1 MAARRSAL
9 GRGLGALIPDAPDSS
24 SSSSGAAGES
34 PTGSDAAPGSAAPAQ
49 AGTPQGARQ
58 GVGAIPVDRI
68 RPNPQQPRR
77 VFDDAELERLAD
89 SLRRHGVLQPVV
101 VRAREDAP
109 DRYELVV
116 GERRW
121 RAAKL
126 AGLDAIP
133 ATVRDVAAPALLEV
147 ALVENVQRHDL
158 NPIELALAFRELV
171 DAGAT
176 QEAVGARV
184 GMDRSSVA
192 NHLRLLELPRELQ
205 EDVERGT
212 LGFGHAKAVLQLVNP
227 ERRRHLRDRVVKEGL
242 SVRATEELARRLAG
256 PSRKAASRRR
266 GGGDAAEASVDPNL
280 RDLAKRL
287 EDTLQT
293 RVRIRG
299 SAAQGSLEIE
309 FYGPEDLHRLARRLL
324 EGPAPL

>member
-9 GRGLGALIPDAPDSS
+9 GRGLGALIPDAPEPATDEPPAPVPGADATRE
-24 SSSSGAAGES
+24 GAAS
-34 PTGSDAAPGSAAPAQ
+34 
-49 AGTPQGARQ
+49 
-58 GVGAIPVDRI
+58 GVVALSVEHI
-68 RPNPQQPRR
+68 RPNPHQPRR
-77 VFDDAELERLAD
+77 VFDEDELERLAD
-89 SLRRHGVLQPVV
+89 SLRRHGMLQPVV
-101 VRAREDAP
+101 VRTREDAP

-121 RAAKL
+121 RAAQR
-126 AGLDAIP
+126 AGLDTVP
-133 ATVRDVAAPALLEV
+133 ATVREVASPALLEV

-176 QEAVGARV
+176 QEEVGARV

-192 NHLRLLELPRELQ
+192 NYLRLLELPRELQ
-205 EDVERGT
+205 EDVEAGR
-212 LGFGHAKAVLQLVNP
+212 LGFGHAKAVLGLANP

-256 PSRKAASRRR
+256 AGRTAPKRRR
-266 GGGDAAEASVDPNL
+266 RAAAAGAEAEAADPNL
-280 RDLAKRL
+280 ADLSRRL
-287 EDTLQT
+287 EDVLQT

-299 SAAQGSLEIE
+299 GGGRGALEIE
-309 FYGPEDLHRLARRLL
+309 FHGPEELHRLARHLL
-324 EGPAPL
+324 EGPRPF